1 MWKIEIF
8 LLVAGIFFLN
18 VPVVSAGDCEN
29 QCSEDLVTCL
39 SDNQTIEGNQ
49 ICYKSKNECWSSCS
63 TPAPALD
70 CSACNALSPEGVAS
84 CLEKCQEGG
93 GTMPASGQPGSPSAG
108 TSVGNFKNIGTKLG
122 NVSKGFYGDM
132 APKPLEQMI
141 GGYIK
146 TGLALVGVIFL
157 LLMVYGGYT
166 WMIARGDETEAKK
179 AKDTITMA
187 AIGMAV
193 VLIAYVITYFVLFYA
208 LQSVGQ

>member
-1 MWKIEIF
+1 MKY
-8 LLVAGIFFLN
+8 LLVLFFSVVVFGSFLVINQARATDCNTFCGGI
-18 VPVVSAGDCEN
+18 D
-29 QCSEDLVTCL
+29 DLDL
-39 SDNQTIEGNQ
+39 W
-49 ICYKSKNECWSSCS
+49 NECI
-63 TPAPALD
+63 
-70 CSACNALSPEGVAS
+70 
-84 CLEKCQEGG
+84 EKCQNEGG
-93 GTMPASGQPGSPSAG
+93 TVSEPEVDKSGSPKKSG
-108 TSVGNFKNIGTKLG
+108 NSSGNFTDINTKLK
-122 NVSKGFYGDM
+122 NLEPGFYGDV
-132 APKPLEQMI
+132 APKSLEQMI

-193 VLIAYVITYFVLFYA
+193 VLVAYVITYFILSYA